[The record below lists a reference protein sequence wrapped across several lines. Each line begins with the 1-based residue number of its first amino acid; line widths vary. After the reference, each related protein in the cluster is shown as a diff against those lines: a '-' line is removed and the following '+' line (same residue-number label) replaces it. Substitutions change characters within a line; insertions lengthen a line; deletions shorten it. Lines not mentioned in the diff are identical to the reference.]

1 MAKLANLNRG
11 RVEKIRLSRPI
22 TFNDYIINEAV
33 IEIDHINYGLDKHG
47 KLKLKARSDF
57 TVKEIT
63 KFIMMLDGEDITAD
77 EYRGPKSRFVIK
89 ITCPIKRLHF
99 GKIFIMVFEHDHFKQ
114 DELYTVTIYPG
125 W

>member
-11 RVEKIRLSRPI
+11 RIERIRLIKSI
-22 TFNDYIINEAV
+22 TFNDYIIKEVV
-33 IEIDHINYGLDKHG
+33 IEIDHINYGLDDSG
-47 KLKLKARSDF
+47 KLKVKARSNF
-57 TVKEIT
+57 TVKEIA

-77 EYRGPKSRFVIK
+77 RYRGSKSRFVIK
-89 ITCPIKRLHF
+89 VTCPIKRHHF
-99 GKIFIMVFEHDHFKQ
+99 GKIFIMIFEHDHFKQ